1 MRRPIIGHLARAL
14 GGIPVE
20 RPQDLGKRGSG
31 VIMKIDGNMIHG
43 LETKF
48 KTECKVNDSILAV
61 YNFVILA

>member
-43 LETKF
+43 METKF
-48 KTECKVNDSILAV
+48 
-61 YNFVILA
+61 